1 MPVYIGV
8 KPNKT
13 EQERNDER
21 EQRYERYERSW
32 AMQIASS
39 RYGQRLDCTPPSVL
53 RLASQYVR
61 MDADELERW
70 ADKNEAEGL
79 M

>member
-1 MPVYIGV
+1 MEHLTDSD
-8 KPNKT
+8 KK
-13 EQERNDER
+13 
-21 EQRYERYERSW
+21 W
-32 AMQIASS
+32 ARQIATSL
-39 RYGQRLDCTPPSVL
+39 RMQRLDCTPPSVL
-53 RLASQYVR
+53 RLAAQYVR